1 MFKTR
6 AWGCPTYMQMR
17 DLQAKVKFA
26 VQGSKQFSEIVV
38 CFGYNFFELPDK
50 IVAQMILEFVNASSK
65 NISIFSNV

>member
-26 VQGSKQFSEIVV
+26 VQGSKRFFEIVV
-38 CFGYNFFELPDK
+38 CFGYNFFELSD
-50 IVAQMILEFVNASSK
+50 
-65 NISIFSNV
+65 